1 MTNFSKKLD
10 RFIEEGAISDKYGY
24 ILRHFYDGYIEEITK
39 GGSSK
44 EDAEKH
50 FDTYLDLV
58 AKQIAN
64 PHSFELFHKQ
74 VRQPFD
80 YHVFGLDFLRPLID
94 PTDSIALGLN
104 YAEEIDLH
112 IRTGNNV
119 ILFANHQ
126 IEADPIAINLLL
138 ESSYPELAEKMI
150 FVAGMRVITDPLAVP
165 FSLGRNLLC
174 IYSKRY
180 IDLPP
185 ELKSE
190 KQLHNKRTMERMVG
204 LLSEG
209 GNCIYVAPSGGRDRP
224 NDEGIV
230 EIAPFDPQ
238 SIEMFSLMAQK
249 ATRPTFFYSLALK
262 TYTILP
268 PPETIQIELG
278 EVRRTSRGGGKLC
291 FGPKID
297 MEHYEGSESPDK
309 HERRMLRAELIW
321 KRVVS
326 DYQRLF

>member
-1 MTNFSKKLD
+1 MTNFSKNLD
-10 RFIEEGAISDKYGY
+10 RLIKEGVISNKYGL
-24 ILRHFYDGYIEEITK
+24 ILRHFYDGYIEEIVE
-39 GGSSK
+39 GDISK
-44 EDAEKH
+44 EDAEDR
-50 FDTYLDLV
+50 FNVYLDLV
-58 AKQIAN
+58 AKQMTC
-64 PHSFELFHKQ
+64 PYSFELFHQQ
-74 VRQPFD
+74 VRHPFD
-80 YHVFGLDFLRPLID
+80 YYTFGIDFFRPIIDPAESIVLGLD
-94 PTDSIALGLN
+94 

-112 IRTGNNV
+112 IRAGNNV
-119 ILFANHQ
+119 ILLANHQ
-126 IEADPIAINLLL
+126 IEADPLAINLLL
-138 ESSYPELAEKMI
+138 ESSYPELAQKMI

-180 IDLPP
+180 IDHPP

-209 GNCIYVAPSGGRDRP
+209 GHCIYVAPSGGRDRP
-224 NDEGIV
+224 NEEGVV

-238 SIEMFSLMAQK
+238 SIEMFFLMSQK
-249 ATRPTFFYSLALK
+249 ANRPTFFYSLALK

-268 PPETIQIELG
+268 PPETIQVELG
-278 EVRRTSRGGGKLC
+278 EIRRTSRGGGKLC

-309 HERRMLRAELIW
+309 HKRRMLRAELIW
-321 KRVVS
+321 KRVVN